1 MLLALAAP
9 SCLAV
14 PVADPVADASAD
26 AYASDY
32 SHYIPA
38 PSSQYHA
45 QVWFIL
51 WFVRKLYTVSQKII
65 HVTS

>member
-45 QVWFIL
+45 QVRF
-51 WFVRKLYTVSQKII
+51 YTFKSKA
-65 HVTS
+65 TL